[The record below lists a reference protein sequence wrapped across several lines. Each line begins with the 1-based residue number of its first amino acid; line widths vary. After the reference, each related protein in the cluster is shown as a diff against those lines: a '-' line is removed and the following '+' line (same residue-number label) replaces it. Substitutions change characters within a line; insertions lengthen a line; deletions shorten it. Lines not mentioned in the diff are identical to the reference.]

1 MIIVA
6 GIVVCQYERCCL
18 PIWIDERTWSMPWVL
33 AVILDPSF
41 LLLPL
46 LFKAVVTRWSYR
58 PSVNISLFKP
68 ATDAA
73 KDIFS
78 YSSPPTSVSTPYRSR
93 VCTCNPQRDSNNGG
107 LMGIVLDLNR
117 ERDNVGIVKPHP
129 HHNDDDSPKKRSGPY
144 WHKRHSHSPHT
155 IVSSH
160 TPPPSTI
167 LRPKSE
173 VSRSTLLIT
182 NMNMGIISCRFASR
196 SNECVRAGSGAYPL
210 DGIV

>member
-1 MIIVA
+1 
-6 GIVVCQYERCCL
+6 
-18 PIWIDERTWSMPWVL
+18 MPPKIYSV
-33 AVILDPSF
+33 
-41 LLLPL
+41 
-46 LFKAVVTRWSYR
+46 R
-58 PSVNISLFKP
+58 PHRS
-68 ATDAA
+68 
-73 KDIFS
+73 
-78 YSSPPTSVSTPYRSR
+78 PTSVSTPYRSR

-196 SNECVRAGSGAYPL
+196 SNECFRAHIPSMASTSNFIQFLAIYNYCADTILLSCCLIIMCSFLAKTCFFSIFIFSSGDYYRS
-210 DGIV
+210 IIYSI

>member
-1 MIIVA
+1 
-6 GIVVCQYERCCL
+6 
-18 PIWIDERTWSMPWVL
+18 
-33 AVILDPSF
+33 
-41 LLLPL
+41 
-46 LFKAVVTRWSYR
+46 
-58 PSVNISLFKP
+58 
-68 ATDAA
+68 
-73 KDIFS
+73 
-78 YSSPPTSVSTPYRSR
+78 
-93 VCTCNPQRDSNNGG
+93 
-107 LMGIVLDLNR
+107 MGIVLDLNR

-129 HHNDDDSPKKRSGPY
+129 HHDDDDSPKKRSGPY

-196 SNECVRAGSGAYPL
+196 SNECVRAHIPSMASTSNFIQFLTIYNYCADTILLSCCLIFVRCNFGDRSCVAITNRHSDYAVLCPL
-210 DGIV
+210 R